1 MKELFVVGQFHR
13 W

>member
-1 MKELFVVGQFHR
+1 MTQMKSFGQFHR